1 MSGLF
6 FLTKNEK
13 DESGLVICKSTKHTH
28 THTHAP
34 AEYWTFFSHPSYNRR
49 PFLVAAEKQ

>member
-13 DESGLVICKSTKHTH
+13 DESGLVICKSTKH